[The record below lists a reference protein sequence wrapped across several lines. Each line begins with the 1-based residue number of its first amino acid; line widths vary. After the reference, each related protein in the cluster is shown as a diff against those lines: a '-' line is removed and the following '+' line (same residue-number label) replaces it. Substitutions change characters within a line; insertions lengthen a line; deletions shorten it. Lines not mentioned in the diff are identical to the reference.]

1 MTTSPTPTINSA
13 YPPEVLKGGG
23 AATKWI
29 SALTRAELHLVVQDK
44 QLPIPLVGELV
55 KHVPVKYLK
64 NLVHHK
70 KCTSELRITVLRRI
84 YRAKPNEMKIPD
96 RIQTYNSILK
106 ISDLSDKEKR
116 ITKSYIREL
125 EQGNYSKDSSK
136 PEKELKKTPKKSKRK
151 KKVVRREL
159 PPVIIRDSTVSE
171 VVNFL
176 KMARK
181 GLISESGIDSKIL
194 DSCRTKSA
202 AMLSYSLRTFNSLAA
217 SSNYHA
223 DIEDLLAFRMELNEG
238 LYSRSKIGNN
248 EDFIKNYEMS
258 NRGEFARKFLLDI
271 DMENNAP
278 ENLYTLLVKA
288 SSLSP
293 ADFASKMTDFQIAS
307 QSFDE
312 YLAGITPQLN
322 YGKVETTLGGMAKIS
337 FSASLNFQFTEDSFK
352 YWEST
357 QDESFGFPIKFQVSF
372 DRKTNLNNCKV
383 TITGLLPGMCYKY
396 EIKALNGD
404 QEFKLFPREFKIPD
418 PPEVVVSSGYVRGDY
433 RDYGAPVP
441 FGGGGE
447 RRFNQLRPY

>member
-1 MTTSPTPTINSA
+1 MSTI
-13 YPPEVLKGGG
+13 YPAEVMNGGG

-44 QLPIPLVGELV
+44 ELPIPLVTELV
-55 KHVPVKYLK
+55 KNVPVKYLK

-84 YRAKPNEMKIPD
+84 YRAKQNEMKIPD
-96 RIQTYNSILK
+96 RIHTYNSILK
-106 ISDLSDKEKR
+106 IRDLSDKEKR
-116 ITKSYIREL
+116 ITNSYIREL

-136 PEKELKKTPKKSKRK
+136 PEKEQKKTTKKSKRK

-159 PPVIIRDSTVSE
+159 PPVVIRDSTVSE
-171 VVNFL
+171 VVYFL
-176 KMARK
+176 KQARK
-181 GLISESGIDSKIL
+181 SLISESGIDLRIL
-194 DSCRTKSA
+194 DSCRNKSA
-202 AMLSYSLRTFNSLAA
+202 AMLSYSLRTFNSLAV
-217 SSNYHA
+217 SSNYHVN
-223 DIEDLLAFRMELNEG
+223 IEDLLAFRMELNEG
-238 LYSRSKIGNN
+238 LYSGGKIGIN
-248 EDFIKNYEMS
+248 EEFIKNYEMS
-258 NRGEFARKFLLDI
+258 NRGEFAKKFLLDI
-271 DMENNAP
+271 NLENSAP
-278 ENLYTLLVKA
+278 EIIYSLLVKA
-288 SSLSP
+288 SSLSSS
-293 ADFASKMTDFQIAS
+293 DFASKMSDFQLAS
-307 QSFDE
+307 QSFE
-312 YLAGITPQLN
+312 QYLAGITPQLN

-337 FSASLNFQFTEDSFK
+337 FSASLNFRFTEDSFK

-383 TITGLLPGMCYKY
+383 TITNLLPGMCYKY

-404 QEFKLFPREFKIPD
+404 QVFKLFPREFKIPD

-433 RDYGAPVP
+433 REYGAPVP